1 MTGLQE
7 AGARARA
14 PPLPSAAAIGNVLPL
29 TLRSNSRRR
38 PVRLCPSPDS
48 GLWGG
53 LSPGLRR
60 RASTTRPT
68 SSDQREECR
77 SRCDST
83 PASSALMM
91 RPLMALRA
99 SYSSIA
105 RSRSS
110 RLGGQA
116 LRVRDRLFSAAIP
129 CATQTTRVIETG
141 VRGSRHCAPCG
152 GTQKPF

>member
-53 LSPGLRR
+53 PSVQVFVGGHRQLARR
-60 RASTTRPT
+60 RVTNEKNVARGVIRH
-68 SSDQREECR
+68 QRLQR
-77 SRCDST
+77 
-83 PASSALMM
+83 
-91 RPLMALRA
+91 
-99 SYSSIA
+99 
-105 RSRSS
+105 
-110 RLGGQA
+110 
-116 LRVRDRLFSAAIP
+116 
-129 CATQTTRVIETG
+129 
-141 VRGSRHCAPCG
+141 
-152 GTQKPF
+152 